1 MQEIPCLELFT
12 AQIFNRVVLGLAVI
26 AGLTTLN
33 TPSCL
38 IVLSGDQTVVKGCEH
53 IGNLA
58 DVITALNNRL
68 SFNKL

>member
-1 MQEIPCLELFT
+1 MFLTYLSLG
-12 AQIFNRVVLGLAVI
+12 VVLGLAVI

-53 IGNLA
+53 VDNLA

>member
-1 MQEIPCLELFT
+1 MFLTYLSLG
-12 AQIFNRVVLGLAVI
+12 VVLGLAVI

-33 TPSCL
+33 TSSCL
-38 IVLSGDQTVVKGCEH
+38 IVLSGDQTVVRGCEH
-53 IGNLA
+53 VGNLA

>member
-1 MQEIPCLELFT
+1 MFLTYLSLG
-12 AQIFNRVVLGLAVI
+12 VVLGLAVI
-26 AGLTTLN
+26 AGLNTLN

-38 IVLSGDQTVVKGCEH
+38 IVLSGDQTVLKGCER

>member
-1 MQEIPCLELFT
+1 MFLTYLSLG
-12 AQIFNRVVLGLAVI
+12 VVQGLAVI

-53 IGNLA
+53 VGNLA